1 MHPYQRGR
9 ASISGLMVE
18 LQESIETGRLV
29 GVVMTRLVRL
39 GLFSGQGRVNLQGT
53 KSEGLKTVK
62 MQLALT

>member
-1 MHPYQRGR
+1 
-9 ASISGLMVE
+9 MVE